1 MSHSAPSSSAKQA
14 FSLVELAIVLVILGL
29 LVGGVLSGR
38 SLIHA
43 SQLRTVSTQ
52 HANYLTAFLSFRDK
66 YLALPGDIPNAT
78 EFWGAHDPDHGTCL
92 MASGT
97 GTNTLTCNGNGDGN
111 VDAVDSFEMYRAWNH
126 LSNARLIEGSYTGT
140 GWGGGASMS
149 LDPAQSPPTI
159 PKGKLREGVWCLL
172 RHSGAQIGSSS
183 MFAGDYGRGSFT
195 YASLV
200 DSGLRPT
207 GRVMTPEEVWN
218 IDNKLDDGKPARGKV
233 VTGSGGGVDII
244 NCTDAVDENSLDANY
259 LLTSGEV
266 NCAIIF
272 RQHF

>member
-1 MSHSAPSSSAKQA
+1 
-14 FSLVELAIVLVILGL
+14 
-29 LVGGVLSGR
+29 
-38 SLIHA
+38 
-43 SQLRTVSTQ
+43 
-52 HANYLTAFLSFRDK
+52 
-66 YLALPGDIPNAT
+66 
-78 EFWGAHDPDHGTCL
+78 
-92 MASGT
+92 
-97 GTNTLTCNGNGDGN
+97 
-111 VDAVDSFEMYRAWNH
+111 
-126 LSNARLIEGSYTGT
+126 
-140 GWGGGASMS
+140 
-149 LDPAQSPPTI
+149 
-159 PKGKLREGVWCLL
+159 
-172 RHSGAQIGSSS
+172 

-272 RQHF
+272 RQQF